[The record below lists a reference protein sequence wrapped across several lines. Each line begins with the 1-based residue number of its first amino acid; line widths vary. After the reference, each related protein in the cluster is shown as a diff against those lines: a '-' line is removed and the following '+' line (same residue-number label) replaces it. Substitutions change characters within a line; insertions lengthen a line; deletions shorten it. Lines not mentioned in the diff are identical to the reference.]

1 MGRRTI
7 GRTPRVTYHTVR
19 GYLLFQDQ
27 EKLYNDVS
35 KNYNDM
41 TKDIQAFKSDFE
53 KETRITSV
61 MNLPKCVLSPEI
73 FQSPDGS
80 REFGK

>member
-1 MGRRTI
+1 MGRRNI

-27 EKLYNDVS
+27 EKLYNEVS

-41 TKDIQAFKSDFE
+41 TKDIHAFKSDFE
-53 KETRITSV
+53 KETSGIPELT
-61 MNLPKCVLSPEI
+61 KCVQILVNKC
-73 FQSPDGS
+73 G
-80 REFGK
+80 EFVV